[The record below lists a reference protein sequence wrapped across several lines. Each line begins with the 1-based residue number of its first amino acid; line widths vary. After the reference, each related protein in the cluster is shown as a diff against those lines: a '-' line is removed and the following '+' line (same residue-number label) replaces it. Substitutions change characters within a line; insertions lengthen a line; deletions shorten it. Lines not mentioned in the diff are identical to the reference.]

1 MSTYRLDKLFRPQS
15 LAIVGASIKER
26 SLGRAVLANV
36 KAAGFKGR
44 IDVVNPNYP
53 LIEGIKTFAN
63 LASLPHLPDLLVITA
78 PAATVPE
85 IVRTAA
91 QLGIPAA
98 VIISA
103 GLGHGPGSLAGQA
116 LKAARRHGLRI
127 LGPNG
132 LGLLVP
138 PAGLNASFA
147 SRSAKP
153 GDLALIS
160 QSGAIAAALVE
171 WSARRSIGFS
181 AIASIGDA
189 VDIDFADLLDHFA
202 LDPQTRAILL
212 YVEAIT
218 NASKFLSAARAA
230 ARVKPVIVIKAGRHQ
245 QGSLAAATHT
255 GALAGSDAVYD
266 MAFRRAGLLRVA
278 DLDELFAAAEGLG
291 RLRPFP
297 GRRLAILT
305 NGGGLGVLATDRLM
319 DLDGSLANLS
329 SESLKRLD
337 RALPAAWSR
346 SNPVDIVGDADAERY
361 AAALETLLDD
371 DGNDAILVL
380 NVPTALASSEASA
393 ERVARVIADRRETVP
408 SGKPVFAS
416 WTANDDASG
425 AIFEAHNI
433 PRFVTESKAVQGFM
447 HFVRY
452 REAQEAL
459 MATPPKA
466 GDLNPDV
473 DAARGI
479 IAQALSQG
487 RAWLDPTE
495 VAALLAVYE
504 IPIVETVLARNPEE
518 ARRLSLPLLQKHGA
532 VAIKICSRDI
542 IHKSDIG
549 GVQLNLRTPE
559 EIGEAAA
566 EIMAKT
572 LKARPDARVAGVTLH
587 PMIRRPQA
595 RELIAGIADDQ
606 TFGPVIAF
614 GTGGTSVEI
623 VNDKSLALPPLDL
636 KMAHELMSRTR
647 VSRLLGQYRDVRAAD
662 TDAVAGILT
671 KLSQLSADIPE
682 IREIDLNPLLADAEG
697 AVVLDGRIAVAPF
710 RAEEFRAAPNTRLAI
725 RPYPRQWES
734 RETLRDGR
742 QLFIRPIKP
751 EDEPTLLS
759 FLERI
764 DPEDVRLRFF
774 SSLRHFSHHFVARLT
789 QLDYGRTIAF
799 LAMDQ
804 ASGEIL
810 GVVRLHADPDHKNA
824 EFAILVRSDLKGHG
838 LGTSLMRHAIQY
850 GRAEKYVAIIGQV
863 LRENR
868 AMLKLCGELGF
879 EQTDLGQEGVCD
891 VCLALGP
898 CPDATATRAIDLDHG
913 SELAAP

>member
-15 LAIVGASIKER
+15 IAIVGASIKER
-26 SLGRAVLANV
+26 SLGRAVLANL
-36 KAAGFKGR
+36 KSGGFTGR

-53 LIEGIKTFAN
+53 LIEGVRTFPS
-63 LASLPHLPDLLVITA
+63 LAALPCLPDLLVITA
-78 PAATVPE
+78 PAAAVPK
-85 IVRTAA
+85 IVQAA
-91 QLGIPAA
+91 AEAGTPAA
-98 VIISA
+98 IIISA
-103 GLGHGPGSLAGQA
+103 GLGHGPGSLADQA

-138 PAGLNASFA
+138 PAGINASFA
-147 SRSAKP
+147 ARPAKS
-153 GDLALIS
+153 GDLALLS

-171 WSARRSIGFS
+171 WSARRAIGFS

-189 VDIDFADLLDHFA
+189 IDIDFADLLDHFA

-212 YVEAIT
+212 YVEAIA

-230 ARVKPVIVIKAGRHQ
+230 ARVKPVIVIKTGRHQ

-266 MAFRRAGLLRVA
+266 AAFRRAGLLRVA

-319 DLDGSLANLS
+319 DLGGSLAGLS
-329 SESLKRLD
+329 PATRERLD
-337 RALPAAWSR
+337 GALPVAWSR

-361 AAALETLLDD
+361 AVALEALLDD
-371 DGNDAILVL
+371 DGNDAVLVL

-393 ERVARVIADRRETVP
+393 KRVVKTIAARKETEP
-408 SGKPVFAS
+408 PGKPVFAS
-416 WTANDDASG
+416 WIADDDASG
-425 AIFEAHNI
+425 RIFEAHNI
-433 PRFVTESKAVQGFM
+433 PRFATESKAVQGFM

-459 MATPPKA
+459 MAMPPRA
-466 GDLNPDV
+466 ENLSADA
-473 DAARGI
+473 DAARSI
-479 IAQALSQG
+479 IAPALSQG
-487 RAWLDPTE
+487 RAWLDPME
-495 VAALLAVYE
+495 VAALLAAYG
-504 IPIVETVLARNPEE
+504 IPVVETVLARSPEE
-518 ARRLSLPLLQKHGA
+518 ADRLSAPLLRKYGA
-532 VAIKICSRDI
+532 LAVKICSRDI

-549 GVQLNLRTPE
+549 GVRLNLETSQDVA
-559 EIGEAAA
+559 EAAA

-572 LKARPDARVAGVTLH
+572 LTAKPGVHIDGVTLH
-587 PMIRRPQA
+587 PMVRRPQA

-614 GTGGTSVEI
+614 GAGGTAVEI
-623 VNDKSLALPPLDL
+623 VNDKALALPPLDL
-636 KMAHELMSRTR
+636 KMAHELIMRTR
-647 VSRLLGQYRDVRAAD
+647 VSRLLDRYRNVPAAD
-662 TDAVAGILT
+662 ADAVAGILT
-671 KLSQLSADIPE
+671 RLSQLSADIPE
-682 IREIDLNPLLADAEG
+682 IREIDLNPLLADAQG
-697 AVVLDGRIAVAPF
+697 AVVLDARIAVAPF
-710 RAEEFRAAPNTRLAI
+710 RAGEFRAAPDTRFAI

-742 QLFIRPIKP
+742 PFAMRPIKP
-751 EDEPTLLS
+751 EDEPALLA
-759 FLERI
+759 FLGRM
-764 DPEDVRLRFF
+764 DPEDLRLRFF
-774 SSLRHFSHHFVARLT
+774 SSQRHFSHHFVARLT

-799 LAMDQ
+799 LALDQ

-810 GVVRLHADPDHKNA
+810 GVVRLHADPNHENA

-838 LGTSLMRHAIQY
+838 LGTSLMKLAIRY
-850 GRAEKYVAIIGQV
+850 GRAEKYHAIIGQI
-863 LRENR
+863 LRENH
-868 AMLKLCGELGF
+868 AMLKLCSELGF
-879 EQTDLGQEGVCD
+879 EQTDPGRDGICSVR
-891 VCLALGP
+891 LALRP
-898 CPDATATRAIDLDHG
+898 ART
-913 SELAAP
+913 

>member
-15 LAIVGASIKER
+15 IAIVGASTKQR
-26 SLGRAVLANV
+26 SLGRAVLANL
-36 KAAGFKGR
+36 KAGGFKGR

-53 LIEGIKTFAN
+53 LIEGIRTFPN

-78 PAATVPE
+78 PAGTVPE

-91 QLGIPAA
+91 EAGIPAA
-98 VIISA
+98 IIISA
-103 GLGHGPGSLAGQA
+103 GLGHGPGSLADQA

-138 PAGLNASFA
+138 PAGVNASFA
-147 SRSAKP
+147 ARSAKP

-189 VDIDFADLLDHFA
+189 IDIDFADLLDYFA
-202 LDPQTRAILL
+202 LDPETRAILL

-230 ARVKPVIVIKAGRHQ
+230 ARVKPVIVIKTGRHQ

-266 MAFRRAGLLRVA
+266 TAFRRAGLLRVA

-319 DLDGSLANLS
+319 DLGGSLANLS
-329 SESLKRLD
+329 SATLERLD
-337 RALPAAWSR
+337 GALPVAWSR

-361 AAALETLLDD
+361 AIALDALLDD

-393 ERVARVIADRRETVP
+393 KRVVKTMAIRKETEP
-408 SGKPVFAS
+408 LGKPVFAS
-416 WTANDDASG
+416 WIADDDASG
-425 AIFEAHNI
+425 KIFEAHNI
-433 PRFVTESKAVQGFM
+433 PRFATESKAVQGFM

-452 REAQEAL
+452 REAQERL
-459 MATPPKA
+459 MATPPKTE
-466 GDLNPDV
+466 DINPDI
-473 DAARGI
+473 DAARSI
-479 IAQALSQG
+479 ISPALSQG
-487 RAWLDPTE
+487 RAWLDPME
-495 VAALLAVYE
+495 VAALLAAYE
-504 IPIVETVLARNPEE
+504 IPIVETVLARNSEE
-518 ARRLSLPLLQKHGA
+518 AERLSAPLLQKHGA
-532 VAIKICSRDI
+532 VAVKICSRDI

-549 GVQLNLRTPE
+549 GVRLNLKTPQ
-559 EIGEAAA
+559 EIAEAAA
-566 EIMAKT
+566 EILAKA
-572 LKARPDARVAGVTLH
+572 LKARPDAHIGGVTLH
-587 PMIRRPQA
+587 PMVRRPQA
-595 RELIAGIADDQ
+595 RELIAGIADDH
-606 TFGPVIAF
+606 TFGPIIAF
-614 GTGGTSVEI
+614 GAGGTSVEI
-623 VNDKSLALPPLDL
+623 VNDKALALPPLDL
-636 KMAHELMSRTR
+636 KMAHELISRTR
-647 VSRLLGQYRDVRAAD
+647 VSHLLNQYRDVHAAD
-662 TDAVAGILT
+662 TNAVAGILT
-671 KLSQLSADIPE
+671 RLSQLSADIPE

-697 AVVLDGRIAVAPF
+697 AIVLDARIAVAPF
-710 RAEEFRAAPNTRLAI
+710 RAEEFRAAPNTRFAI

-734 RETLRDGR
+734 QEVLPDGR
-742 QLFIRPIKP
+742 LFAIRPIKP
-751 EDEPTLLS
+751 EDEPTLLA
-759 FLERI
+759 FLKRI
-764 DPEDVRLRFF
+764 DPEDLRLRFF

-799 LAMDQ
+799 LALDQ

-810 GVVRLHADPDHKNA
+810 GAVRLHADPDHRNA
-824 EFAILVRSDLKGHG
+824 EFAILVRSDLKGRG
-838 LGTSLMRHAIQY
+838 LGTSLMKLAIRYGQAEQY
-850 GRAEKYVAIIGQV
+850 EAIIGQV
-863 LRENR
+863 LRENH
-868 AMLKLCGELGF
+868 AMLNLCGELGF
-879 EQTDLGQEGVCD
+879 ERTDLVQEGICNVR
-891 VCLALGP
+891 LALKP
-898 CPDATATRAIDLDHG
+898 STETMTVRAN
-913 SELAAP
+913 